1 MPLESEFRGPAQ
13 DIDDDIDAL
22 DTIDADLFPIFAD
35 EAQEL
40 LPQLGGAL
48 RQWIARPDNG
58 SARGEVLRN
67 LHTLKG
73 SARLAGALRLGEMA
87 HRMETSVERLGSDG
101 LKGSDLDPLQMSY
114 DALCARFD
122 LLRQTD
128 PSLHGVLQTA
138 PEQGQDAGPSTI
150 TVVDDSAVLP
160 EPHRFS
166 MRRCRRLP
174 CRGRPG
180 SADWRCPR
188 CLCQFSSA
196 RRRPSGCAPSCST
209 A

>member
-1 MPLESEFRGPAQ
+1 MITVDDGEPEVPVDDDAGLDIELNSQWGTQPDAEAGVEAGPVAEAVVSAFVPPEPEAVSTDEAETELSPLPPVDEPRGPAQ

-58 SARGEVLRN
+58 SARAEVLRN

-87 HRMETSVERLGSDG
+87 HRMETSVEL
-101 LKGSDLDPLQMSY
+101 
-114 DALCARFD
+114 
-122 LLRQTD
+122 
-128 PSLHGVLQTA
+128 SLIH
-138 PEQGQDAGPSTI
+138 I
-150 TVVDDSAVLP
+150 
-160 EPHRFS
+160 
-166 MRRCRRLP
+166 
-174 CRGRPG
+174 
-180 SADWRCPR
+180 
-188 CLCQFSSA
+188 
-196 RRRPSGCAPSCST
+196 
-209 A
+209 